1 MAAMNRSLAWTDK
14 ILGRDRS
21 DPWSLRPT
29 MWLVPT
35 TQSERTPASTY
46 PRVAGV
52 FFLGS
57 VEQIFGVD
65 EQVPDGVLSDQGVF
79 GPRMW
84 ER

>member
-1 MAAMNRSLAWTDK
+1 
-14 ILGRDRS
+14 
-21 DPWSLRPT
+21 

-35 TQSERTPASTY
+35 AQSERTPASTY

-57 VEQIFGVD
+57 DEQIFGVD

-79 GPRMW
+79 GLGCGRDNASCHSPGQDAD
-84 ER
+84 EAE